1 MARITNTRAYGI
13 GAMSRETGVN
23 IETIRYYEKIG
34 LMPDPGRTSGGNR
47 QYSYDHLK
55 RLSFIRHSRDLGFS
69 IEEIRA
75 LLSMVDQK
83 DVSCG
88 DVHRMTIQHL
98 GTVRAKIANLQVLE
112 SALQEMASECAKGDV
127 PVCPIIESLFEMD
140 GADPKT

>member
-55 RLSFIRHSRDLGFS
+55 RFSFIRHSRDLGFS

>member
-1 MARITNTRAYGI
+1 MAEITNTRAYGI
-13 GAMSRETGVN
+13 GAMSRKTGVN

-47 QYSYDHLK
+47 QYSLDHLK
-55 RLSFIRHSRDLGFS
+55 RLSFIRRSRELGFS

-88 DVHRMTIQHL
+88 DVHDMTMLHL
-98 GTVRAKIANLQVLE
+98 GTVRAKIAHLQLLE
-112 SALQEMASECAKGDV
+112 RALNKMASECAQGDV
-127 PVCPIIESLFEMD
+127 PDCPIIESLFDAE
-140 GADPKT
+140 PVVPNV

>member
-75 LLSMVDQK
+75 LLSMADQK

>member
-1 MARITNTRAYGI
+1 MTGITNTRAYGI

-23 IETIRYYEKIG
+23 IETIRYYEKID

-47 QYSYDHLK
+47 QYSQDHLK

-69 IEEIRA
+69 IDEIRA

-88 DVHRMTIQHL
+88 DVHRLTMQHL
-98 GTVRAKIANLQVLE
+98 GTVRAKITHLQVLE
-112 SALQEMASECAKGDV
+112 RALQDMASECAKGDV
-127 PVCPIIESLFEMD
+127 PDCPIIESLFEMD
-140 GADPKT
+140 GVDPKT